1 MLIIGTPG
9 EFRDLFQ
16 DKEEIRYKTVL
27 RPQTS
32 GPCLSYGPHGCE
44 IPRDDGRCPHLD
56 NPDVVCPIKDV
67 LTAADKQLYADPAPE
82 FIDPGLDDGEGLPD
96 YVAKRVRQAIQ
107 HEGRSSLATATG
119 MGWVTSEDAAI
130 KEATKATG
138 AIPLY
143 RDEFP
148 SSARTDNAIKA
159 RWYHLRKHPEIVALP
174 DPIAEQP
181 APEPVEDLDIDERDP
196 DQRVSEIRRP
206 RFRPGDKV
214 RVTKPALRG
223 ITGIVKRYY
232 EPTEGY
238 LLALDGVPDV
248 MWIAEEYL
256 EAL

>member
-16 DKEEIRYKTVL
+16 EEEEIRYKTVL

-44 IPRDDGRCPHLD
+44 IPCKSGEEREGCPHID

-82 FIDPGLDDGEGLPD
+82 FPAVAPDETASYEIALPSLANRKD
-96 YVAKRVRQAIQ
+96 AWTEDESWIVARADTWKEAIVSYRGRFPHSKRTDKAIQ
-107 HEGRSSLATATG
+107 SRWVKLRAAT
-119 MGWVTSEDAAI
+119 
-130 KEATKATG
+130 
-138 AIPLY
+138 P
-143 RDEFP
+143 P
-148 SSARTDNAIKA
+148 
-159 RWYHLRKHPEIVALP
+159 
-174 DPIAEQP
+174 QP

-223 ITGIVKRYY
+223 ITGEIKRYY
-232 EPTEGY
+232 EPTEDY
-238 LLALDGVPDV
+238 LLLVDGAPDL